1 MAERC
6 RFDSHVRDDPPNG
19 FRDLTDSYTK
29 YAESYKTANPGAHL
43 RQRMSPVRWFQVCMA
58 LAQRPTLRPAV
69 FGGAVGAGKQ
79 VPLLVYRPR
88 PWQTLARDI
97 LSSYS
102 RRSRHGTR
110 GTARFMLRSRS
121 ALEKCSVSAESV
133 GVSVMRMHLKAGQ
146 LLLAATL
153 RMGTRTLVSG

>member
-1 MAERC
+1 MVERWHL
-6 RFDSHVRDDPPNG
+6 DSHVTDDSSNG

-58 LAQRPTLRPAV
+58 LAQRPTLRAAV

-88 PWQTLARDI
+88 PWQTWQEIYFRPIRVGLVTERAARLDSCCDQDLPWKSAAPQRN
-97 LSSYS
+97 LSE
-102 RRSRHGTR
+102 
-110 GTARFMLRSRS
+110 S
-121 ALEKCSVSAESV
+121 A
-133 GVSVMRMHLKAGQ
+133 
-146 LLLAATL
+146 
-153 RMGTRTLVSG
+153 